1 MTKKNTFDFR
11 RVFDVLLCIAI
22 IISGICL
29 ICGCLSIYYSGDKP
43 YSREIV
49 AETFKVI
56 AVPIYICLVFTVVSF
71 IWELFAP
78 AKVKKQLPKK
88 NFEHIIN
95 RLAAKKDLDNCDKTI
110 IESIAK
116 ERKDRKSRILI
127 RTALICIA
135 SVAFLIYALNGSN
148 FHQSEIN
155 NSMIK
160 AMLVLIPCM
169 LVPFAYAVF
178 TVYRNEKSLQ
188 LELELIKQLPSV
200 EGTNSNDLNTSC
212 SERKLNII
220 KAVILLIGII
230 VLVYGFLTGGTA
242 DVLTK
247 AINICTECIGL
258 G

>member
-1 MTKKNTFDFR
+1 MTKNSTFDYR

-22 IISGICL
+22 TIAGICL
-29 ICGCLSIYYSGDKP
+29 IGGCLSIYYSGDKP

-56 AVPIYICLVFTVVSF
+56 AVPIYICLVFTVISF
-71 IWELFAP
+71 IWELLAP
-78 AKVKKQLPKK
+78 QKAKKQLPKK
-88 NFEHIIN
+88 DFEHIIN
-95 RLAAKKDLDNCDKTI
+95 RLAAKKDLDNCDKTLV
-110 IESIAK
+110 EAIAK
-116 ERKDRKSRILI
+116 ERKGRKSRILI

-135 SVAFLIYALNGSN
+135 SVAFLIYALNGNN

-155 NSMIK
+155 SSMIK

-188 LELELIKQLPSV
+188 NELELIKQIPSA
-200 EGTNSNDLNTSC
+200 EGANNNDLNTNSN
-212 SERKLNII
+212 EKKLNII
-220 KAVILLIGII
+220 KAAIILIGII
-230 VLVYGFLTGGTA
+230 VLVYGFLAGGTA